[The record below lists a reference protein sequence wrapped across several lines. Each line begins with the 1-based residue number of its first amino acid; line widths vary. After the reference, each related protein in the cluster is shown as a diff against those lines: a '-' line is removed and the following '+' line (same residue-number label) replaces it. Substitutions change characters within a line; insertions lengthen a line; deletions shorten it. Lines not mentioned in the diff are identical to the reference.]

1 MVMYFKD
8 IQNFEAIRCEAKVS
22 VDKLTALHYAAN
34 EIIFHYNMQPA
45 FPRNVEEA
53 VRRLTEV
60 FVQIKELEV
69 KESAKAKQQEILT
82 KGREIV
88 KSLNA
93 YKKAFQY
100 DASCVAAVES
110 MCKYQ
115 LSKYLGRKNALTFR
129 EGIEIL
135 EDNQM
140 LHDIIGDVESNLNTK
155 PNTKAFDRMQG
166 EIIGMLFKNLQ
177 TYSFK

>member
-1 MVMYFKD
+1 MILTFSKIENYG
-8 IQNFEAIRCEAKVS
+8 AIRCDARAS
-22 VDKLTALHYAAN
+22 IDKLSTLHYAVN
-34 EIIFHYNMQPA
+34 EIIFRYNMQPA

-53 VRRLTEV
+53 VKRLTEV
-60 FVQIKELEV
+60 FVQIKELEIT
-69 KESAKAKQQEILT
+69 ESAKAKQQEILA
-82 KGREIV
+82 KGRELI

-93 YKKAFQY
+93 YKKNFKH
-100 DASCVAAVES
+100 DASCVSAVES

-129 EGIEIL
+129 DGIEIL

-155 PNTKAFDRMQG
+155 PKTKAFDRMQG
-166 EIIGMLFKNLQ
+166 EIIGMLSKNLQ

>member
-1 MVMYFKD
+1 MVIYFKD

-34 EIIFHYNMQPA
+34 EIIFRYNMQPA

-82 KGREIV
+82 KGREVV
-88 KSLNA
+88 KSLNS
-93 YKKAFQY
+93 YKKNFQY
-100 DASCVAAVES
+100 DNSCVGAVES

-115 LSKYLGRKNALTFR
+115 LAIFLKRKDSLTFKD
-129 EGIEIL
+129 GVDIL
-135 EDNQM
+135 EDNLT
-140 LHDIIGDVESNLNTK
+140 LHGIISDVESNLNTK

-166 EIIGMLFKNLQ
+166 EIIGMLSQNLQ